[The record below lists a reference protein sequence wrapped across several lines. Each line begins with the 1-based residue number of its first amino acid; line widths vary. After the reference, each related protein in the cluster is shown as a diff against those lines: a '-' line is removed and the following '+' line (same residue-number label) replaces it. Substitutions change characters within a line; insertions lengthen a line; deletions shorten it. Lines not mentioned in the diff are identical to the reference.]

1 LKVRSENDGLKV
13 VKVPDF
19 VKVSTERLKNRG
31 FRITRSRTLVIK
43 ALALANRP
51 LTAQSL
57 FDSIIDTGSK
67 IDIVSVYRILAA
79 LKELD
84 LVHHI
89 GIVDGYVA
97 CSFHDEHLGE
107 TQHVVCDDCGK
118 VWELPVSPDVIVATK
133 AMLAGHGMRSHNVKV
148 EILVTCRNCSETEIK
163 AP

>member
-1 LKVRSENDGLKV
+1 MNVRYGDDGQRA

-19 VKVSTERLKNRG
+19 VKVSTERLKDRG
-31 FRITRSRTLVIK
+31 FRITRPRTLVIE
-43 ALALANRP
+43 ALARANRP

-57 FDSIIDTGSK
+57 YDSITAAGSK
-67 IDIVSVYRILAA
+67 IDVVSVYRILAA

-97 CSFHDEHLGE
+97 CAFHAEHLGE

-118 VWELPVSPDVIVATK
+118 VWELPLSPDVMKATNL
-133 AMLAGHGMRSHNVKV
+133 MLEGKGMRARNVKV
-148 EILVTCRNCSETEIK
+148 EILATCRQCSK
-163 AP
+163 P